1 MGARTIFLPRRTI
14 SSCMSRRPFAAP
26 GLLVLPILLG
36 DVLEE
41 RFLQL
46 LENRGVLVV
55 GVPDAD
61 DRRLG
66 LRRRHGKPSH
76 GAAIGMR
83 ADEAK
88 WLLMWEA
95 TSVSPRSKGTKSTR
109 PRGSCACTRRWCT
122 LAVAAAQA

>member
-1 MGARTIFLPRRTI
+1 
-14 SSCMSRRPFAAP
+14 MSRRRFAAP

-36 DVLEE
+36 DVQEE

-66 LRRRHGKPSH
+66 LQRRHVKPSH

-83 ADEAK
+83 ADEVL

-95 TSVSPRSKGTKSTR
+95 TSVSPRSKRDEEHSATGQLCMHA
-109 PRGSCACTRRWCT
+109 PLVHAGCGRRAGLRW
-122 LAVAAAQA
+122 LS